1 MDNTTADTTLHF
13 HGSSNSWQATA
24 CFERTED
31 ALGFAAQFPRA
42 AGIAAHGANASAS
55 AVLSAD
61 GVNGGVNEAGVR
73 RYRALVAS
81 AEKLGVP
88 MAWGTT
94 GAGFRRVDLSQ
105 ADFEQTILAEP

>member
-1 MDNTTADTTLHF
+1 MNTSTLRF
-13 HGSSNSWQATA
+13 YGSTESWEAIVS
-24 CFERTED
+24 FERTAD
-31 ALGFAAQFPRA
+31 ASAFAAQFPKA
-42 AGIAAHGANASAS
+42 AGITVHGANVSAR
-55 AVLSAD
+55 AILRGD
-61 GVNGGVNEAGVR
+61 GVNGGVNEAGLR

-94 GAGFRRVDLSQ
+94 GAGFRRVDLTQ